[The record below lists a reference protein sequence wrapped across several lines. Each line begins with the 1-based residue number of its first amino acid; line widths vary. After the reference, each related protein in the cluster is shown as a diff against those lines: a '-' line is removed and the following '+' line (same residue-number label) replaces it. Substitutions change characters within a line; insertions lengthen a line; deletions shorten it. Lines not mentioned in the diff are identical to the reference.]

1 MASSAS
7 HKLTVFL
14 QNPVVRVVQATAILH
29 CINEYVFGITA
40 CAGPSMIPT
49 FNQSGDVIFAEML
62 SPKLDRL
69 DRGDVVIA
77 VPPQNPKLRVC
88 KRIIALPGETVLVQ
102 SRSWFNGR
110 PELVPEGHV
119 WLEGDNPS
127 NSSDSRTYG
136 PIPLAMV
143 RGRVFFK
150 AWPPSEIGLVAR
162 RVPRAASPVFGRDGS
177 IKVLENYI
185 PAGVVAAEDIVD
197 ARERDSDG
205 EAER

>member
-1 MASSAS
+1 MASSAT
-7 HKLTVFL
+7 HKLTAFL

-49 FNQSGDVIFAEML
+49 FNQSGDVIFAEMI
-62 SPKLDRL
+62 SPSTGRL

-88 KRIIALPGETVLVQ
+88 KRIIGLPGETVVVR
-102 SRSWFNGR
+102 SRSSWFNDR
-110 PELVPEGHV
+110 PEFVPEGHV

-150 AWPPSEIGLVAR
+150 AWPPSEIGRVVR
-162 RVPRAASPVFGRDGS
+162 RVPEAASPVIGRETVADIGR
-177 IKVLENYI
+177 VQ
-185 PAGVVAAEDIVD
+185 VMAAESVVD
-197 ARERDSDG
+197 SRRGSD
-205 EAER
+205 RNRR